1 MAHSRRQLP
10 EAVASASH
18 TIPSAVAER
27 IRLVVFDV
35 DGVLTDA
42 GVYLGRTATGETV
55 EMKRFDIQDGLG
67 LKLLEEDGL
76 RVVLISGR
84 VSPATAVRAEELD
97 LEVHQDGGSR
107 KLAILQGILERE
119 GIEWSET
126 AMLADDLPDLAI
138 FRRMGLKCAVA
149 NAQPEILEEAD
160 WISERRGGHGAARE
174 LSRTL
179 LVARGSWERIRE
191 AYVKRTSRM
200 IDAPAAGAPTSGQRA
215 R

>member
-42 GVYLGRTATGETV
+42 GVYMGRTASGESV
-55 EMKRFDIQDGLG
+55 ELKRFDIQDGLG
-67 LKLLEEDGL
+67 VKLLEQDDL
-76 RVVLISGR
+76 HVVWISGR
-84 VSPATAVRAEELD
+84 VSPATSVRAEELGV
-97 LEVHQDGGSR
+97 EYHQDAGSR

-119 GIEWSET
+119 GIDWAET

-138 FRRMGLKCAVA
+138 FRRMGLKCAVS
-149 NAQPEILEEAD
+149 NAQPEILDEAD
-160 WISERRGGHGAARE
+160 WIASKRGGHGAVRE
-174 LSRTL
+174 FSRTL
-179 LVARGSWERIRE
+179 LEARGSWARICE
-191 AYVKRTSRM
+191 AYVERTSRM
-200 IDAPAAGAPTSGQRA
+200 IETAEEGR
-215 R
+215 

>member
-10 EAVASASH
+10 EAVADAAH
-18 TIPSAVAER
+18 TIPRAVADR

-42 GVYLGRTATGETV
+42 GVYMGRTATGEQV
-55 EMKRFDIQDGLG
+55 ELKRFDIQDGLG
-67 LKLLEEDGL
+67 IKLLEQDDV

-84 VSPATAVRAEELD
+84 VSQATAVRAEELGI
-97 LEVHQDGGSR
+97 EYHQDAGAR

-119 GIEWSET
+119 GIGWGEA

-149 NAQPEILEEAD
+149 NAQPEVLESAD
-160 WISERRGGHGAARE
+160 WISERRGGHGAVRE
-174 LSRTL
+174 LSRAL
-179 LVARGSWERIRE
+179 LVARGAWDGIVE
-191 AYVKRTSRM
+191 AYVARTSEM
-200 IDAPAAGAPTSGQRA
+200 IDTSEA

>member
-10 EAVASASH
+10 EAVAAAAH
-18 TIPSAVAER
+18 TIPGAVAQR
-27 IRLVVFDV
+27 IRLVVLDV

-42 GVYLGRTATGETV
+42 GVYIGRTATGEAV
-55 EMKRFDIQDGLG
+55 ELKRFDIQDGLG
-67 LKLLEEDGL
+67 IKLLEQDEI

-84 VSPATAVRAEELD
+84 VSPATAVRAEELGV
-97 LEVHQDGGSR
+97 EYHQDGGSR

-119 GIEWSET
+119 GIAWSET

-149 NAQPEILEEAD
+149 NAQPEILAGAD
-160 WISERRGGHGAARE
+160 WISERRGGHGAVRD

-179 LVARGSWERIRE
+179 LRARGSWERIVE
-191 AYVKRTSRM
+191 SYVERTSEL
-200 IDAPAAGAPTSGQRA
+200 IDTSEVR
-215 R
+215 